1 MSAIAARLRALD
13 WRLPATGR
21 GAITV
26 WWRNFLVWRKLMRP
40 SLLFNFG
47 EPLIYLV
54 GLGFGLG
61 SFIREMAG
69 MPYLTFIATGVLA
82 SSAMNT
88 ASFEG
93 LYSVYARM
101 VPQQTYEGML
111 ATPLMVDDIVAGEML
126 WCATKGVISS
136 TAILLVAAAL
146 GAITDWRAA
155 LCLPLFL
162 LVGFCFAGPALVVAS
177 LSNSFDFFAYY
188 ITLVMTPMFMLCG
201 VFFPTSALPEF
212 VQGLVVFLPL
222 WHAVE
227 LIRPLSAGQPVTDV
241 VLHVGVLALYGAVGF
256 YIAVL
261 LLRRRLIT

>member
-1 MSAIAARLRALD
+1 MSAYAAALRMLD
-13 WRLPATGR
+13 WGLPVTGR
-21 GAITV
+21 GALAV
-26 WWRNFLVWRKLMRP
+26 WRRNYLVWRKLMRP

-93 LYSVYARM
+93 LYSVYSRM

-111 ATPLMVDDIVAGEML
+111 ATPLTVDDIVAGEML

-136 TAILLVAAAL
+136 SAILIVAAL
-146 GAITDWRAA
+146 MGAITDWRAV

-177 LSNSFDFFAYY
+177 LSRSFDFFAYY
-188 ITLVMTPMFMLCG
+188 VTLVMTPMVMLCG

-212 VQGLVVFLPL
+212 VQGMVVYLPL
-222 WHAVE
+222 THAVE
-227 LIRPLSAGQPVTDV
+227 LVRPLSSGQPVSDV
-241 VLHVGVLALYGAVGF
+241 LLHLGVLGLYGAVGF
-256 YIAVL
+256 YIAVV